1 MQKNI
6 PKVPLMAY
14 MSVCG
19 QRSEAS
25 FRLRFVTILAHMML
39 RDQQMRRASSRL
51 LIESI
56 SQSKPPHASKIWKRR
71 IESLP
76 EAKWAV
82 GTSNALEQPLLA
94 VMQGPRDR
102 EFLQISQALKVHS
115 GERAYQVG
123 HMLRVGGDGRGVEF
137 LRFTFIVVLVA
148 NETAA

>member
-39 RDQQMRRASSRL
+39 RDQQVRRASPRL
-51 LIESI
+51 PIEST
-56 SQSKPPHASKIWKRR
+56 SQPKPPHASKISKRR
-71 IESLP
+71 IASLP
-76 EAKWAV
+76 EAKWAA

-94 VMQGPRDR
+94 VMQGPRGTESFSIFR
-102 EFLQISQALKVHS
+102 TRSRYTVA
-115 GERAYQVG
+115 
-123 HMLRVGGDGRGVEF
+123 GGPIRLGGCCAWVVMG
-137 LRFTFIVVLVA
+137 VVLSSCG
-148 NETAA
+148 